1 MYEKRGM
8 NLFNSTAQ
16 FRRGKVLEDPAV
28 TASVVLGGGE
38 GDSDDAQP
46 TASPPQ
52 LSHPPPS
59 KRTDLATLLATA
71 QDQRRPQHRQQSAG
85 VATAAPQRRLFPPT
99 PYYGLLSHCEV
110 HLDVALT
117 DDDNDG
123 GDDDNGETTA
133 AAGGVAPHYNPPSTI
148 SRLAH
153 MQHLLNACAQ
163 THGAVYYLGTA
174 ASPYF
179 SSASSS
185 TPLASSSALTYA
197 AYVEAMQDGFGQ
209 MMQLRASLVR
219 SSSTSLSPSPTTPT
233 TQHCFYM
240 QLVAHPQ
247 WKDLGLL
254 LCVEQAR
261 LLLCLLSSSRV
272 TQKHLTSVCAE
283 VGVELEWLSGASL
296 VVEPAALA
304 AAAFN
309 PIWAA
314 WDALLHLPLL
324 PLQPSNG
331 GSTTDGVA
339 AVDVRAVNNVNV
351 NDNDN
356 SNNSKSS
363 DVSAGVREALAVV
376 QGASLPLQGGHLTL
390 VSSLAF
396 RGALRCSPVG
406 RFTEEAAVFAYGDD
420 NDNDDGGATLP
431 TAPAAGQAPQSS
443 SATTSRPRRPV
454 ARRFIWS
461 VLPSQAWLLPHFMTR
476 LLRCLIDECGLRSF
490 TLRCA
495 SPCTDAVVHVP
506 GATAVR
512 DDGGNATVSVMQKKA
527 AGVAGVRIV
536 RGDAPSVLPLRQG
549 PSTVSWIAFSR
560 LSGGAWVDAET
571 REGLEL
577 GREGHRDSG
586 DADNEDDEEDEREV
600 EFELKAIQYVRSR
613 AASATT
619 APSPS
624 SQAVLL
630 KRPRGTSH
638 CDRKCT
644 WAEDE
649 SAHCVC
655 TEAWGPSF
663 TFIVSVN
670 RAIVFADFEN

>member
-1 MYEKRGM
+1 MYEKRGV
-8 NLFNSTAQ
+8 NLFKSSTAQ
-16 FRRGKVLEDPAV
+16 FRRGNVLEDPAV

-38 GDSDDAQP
+38 GDSDDAQQ

-59 KRTDLATLLATA
+59 KGTDLATLLATA

-99 PYYGLLSHCEV
+99 PYYGLLSCCEV

-117 DDDNDG
+117 DNDNDG
-123 GDDDNGETTA
+123 GDYDNGETTA
-133 AAGGVAPHYNPPSTI
+133 AAGGVAPRYNPPSTI

-185 TPLASSSALTYA
+185 TPLATSSALTYA

-219 SSSTSLSPSPTTPT
+219 SSSTSLSPSPMTPT

-247 WKDLGLL
+247 WKDLSLL

-339 AVDVRAVNNVNV
+339 AVDVRAANNININI
-351 NDNDN
+351 NDNDG

-406 RFTEEAAVFAYGDD
+406 RFTEEAAVFAYDD
-420 NDNDDGGATLP
+420 DGSDNDDGGATLP
-431 TAPAAGQAPQSS
+431 TAPAAGRAPRSR

-461 VLPSQAWLLPHFMTR
+461 VLPSQAWMLPHFMTR

-495 SPCTDAVVHVP
+495 
-506 GATAVR
+506 TAER
-512 DDGGNATVSVMQKKA
+512 DDGGNATVSVTQKKA

-536 RGDAPSVLPLRQG
+536 RGDAPSALTLRQG

-600 EFELKAIQYVRSR
+600 EFELKAVQYVRSS

-619 APSPS
+619 APSSS

-630 KRPRGTSH
+630 KRPRDTSQ
-638 CDRKCT
+638 CDRKST

-649 SAHCVC
+649 SARCVC

-663 TFIVSVN
+663 TFIVSVK
-670 RAIVFADFEN
+670 RAIVLDDFEN